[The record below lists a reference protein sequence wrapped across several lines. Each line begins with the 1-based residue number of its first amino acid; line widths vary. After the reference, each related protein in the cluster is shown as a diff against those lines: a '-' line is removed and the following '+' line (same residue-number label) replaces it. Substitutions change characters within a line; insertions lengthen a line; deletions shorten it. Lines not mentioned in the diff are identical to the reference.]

1 MKTAVAILNWNGRKL
16 LEEFLPSVVLHSKDE
31 ADVYVIDNASTD
43 DSLGYLKQH
52 FPKVKIVQNSENK
65 GYAGGYNEGL
75 KQIEADVYVLL
86 NSDVEVTGNWLNPVL
101 NEFKKNELLA
111 AAQPKILD
119 YKNKDYFEYA
129 GAAGGFIDKYGFPY
143 CRGRIFNHLEKDEG
157 QYDAVSEIFWASGA
171 CLFVRS
177 NHFWEAGGF
186 DEDYFAHQEEIDL
199 CWRFF
204 NRDLKVICVGTSKVY
219 HLGGATLDSLSAKKT
234 FLNFRNSLFN
244 LQKNLP
250 KSKLSTTIFTRL
262 VIDGIA
268 GIKFLVGFKVNHFF
282 AVIKSH
288 FSFYFHFIKTNRKRG
303 NVLKKHNYFTL
314 NSIVIAYFAKKR
326 RFFNRL

>member
-1 MKTAVAILNWNGRKL
+1 MKIAVAIINWNGRKL
-16 LEEFLPSVVLHSKDE
+16 LEKFLPSVILHSKDE
-31 ADVYVIDNASTD
+31 TKIYVIDNASSD
-43 DSLGYLKQH
+43 DSVSYLKQH
-52 FPKVKIVQNSENK
+52 FPEVNIIQNNENK

-86 NSDVEVTGNWLNPVL
+86 NSDVAVTDKWLKPVL
-101 NEFKKNELLA
+101 NEFNKNDRLA

-119 YKNKDYFEYA
+119 YKNKNYFEYA
-129 GAAGGFIDKYGFPY
+129 GAAGGFIDKYGYPF
-143 CRGRIFNHLEKDEG
+143 CRGRIFNYLEKDEG

-177 NHFWEAGGF
+177 NYFWEAGGF
-186 DEDYFAHQEEIDL
+186 DQDYFAHQEEIDL

-219 HLGGATLDSLSAKKT
+219 HLGGATLDSLNAKKT

-250 KSKLSTTIFTRL
+250 KSKLLTTIFLRL
-262 VIDGIA
+262 VLDGIA
-268 GIKFLVGFKVNHFF
+268 GIHFLVTFKVQHFI
-282 AVIKSH
+282 AIIKSH
-288 FSFYFHFIKTNRKRG
+288 FSFYFHFTKTIKKRDKL
-303 NVLKKHNYFTL
+303 LKKSNYY
-314 NSIVIAYFAKKR
+314 NIKSIIFALLLKKR
-326 RFFNRL
+326 KTFNSL